1 MLKNI
6 RVANVV
12 QLGSERNTRPPHKG
26 RAENQV
32 LVPQH
37 RHKPGKQP
45 GLDQAKEPGTM
56 QMLNEKPPFEQA
68 GAHRQTRGEVPVA
81 VIMKSR
87 VAQIVR
93 SSAEPSTETFVDESL
108 SQIASVDLKEILRL
122 ESYVPVVVLIPR
134 STAAD
139 QVALRK
145 TPLVKLSSERSET
158 EELLG
163 VLGKAAKRFESA
175 GGESTFAFGDV
186 TVNFSAMEALR
197 KGKPVVLTA
206 MEFKTLEYLI
216 QNAGRVISREE
227 LLNEVWGYENYPCT
241 RTVDNHILRL
251 RQKLERDPSR
261 PAHFR
266 TMHRAGYKFLR

>member
-1 MLKNI
+1 MRILK
-6 RVANVV
+6 
-12 QLGSERNTRPPHKG
+12 
-26 RAENQV
+26 
-32 LVPQH
+32 
-37 RHKPGKQP
+37 
-45 GLDQAKEPGTM
+45 
-56 QMLNEKPPFEQA
+56 EKPPFEQVA
-68 GAHRQTRGEVPVA
+68 GAHRQTQEEVSAA
-81 VIMKSR
+81 VVMKTR
-87 VAQIVR
+87 VMQIVR
-93 SSAEPSTETFVDESL
+93 DSAEPDTEIFAGESL
-108 SQIASVDLKEILRL
+108 SPIATVDLKEILRS
-122 ESYVPVVVLIPR
+122 ENFVPVIVLIPR
-134 STAAD
+134 STTAD

-145 TPLVKLSSERSET
+145 TSPVKLSSERSESKK
-158 EELLG
+158 LLA
-163 VLGKAAKRFESA
+163 VLGETVKRFESA
-175 GGESTFAFGDV
+175 SEESTVAFGDV